1 MCIYTFMY
9 LFSMLING
17 VSGCNCKYKKN
28 LLTSWL
34 FFFFCTIFPFVQF
47 YNKLIVGIIHY
58 AYYTGKF
65 EMQWS
70 HSVVWHMAYIEDV

>member
-28 LLTSWL
+28 LLTLRL
-34 FFFFCTIFPFVQF
+34 FIYLFIFSFVQF

-58 AYYTGKF
+58 AYYTGEF

>member
-1 MCIYTFMY
+1 MVLVVATASIRKTY
-9 LFSMLING
+9 LLYGFLFI
-17 VSGCNCKYKKN
+17 
-28 LLTSWL
+28 
-34 FFFFCTIFPFVQF
+34 FFFFCTNFPFVQF

-58 AYYTGKF
+58 AYYTGEF